1 MKLEGQYKP
10 FDVTIDSVRAWL
22 ATIMNPSKMCRSIL
36 DETPDTAD
44 AITRALKI
52 WFVGALVTILF
63 AQGAIYRF
71 YNIDPFS
78 LEFYSS
84 IAAILL
90 VGSFLLVLPVYCA
103 FFIFRLSISFRDTFV
118 TFLVLTAVFF
128 PLIALASTPVLVVIL
143 EFLRIIKTHA
153 IDLTTWNSFFTQIG
167 GAFMKTVE
175 SNRNL
180 WAIWSNSHV
189 LTSLLPAFLFAIQ
202 VSIIFNFL
210 SARYQI
216 ERIRVFDAGTFGLV
230 MGGSLIGI
238 VLVGYLL
245 TLYTFMGK

>member
-1 MKLEGQYKP
+1 MKFEGLHKP
-10 FDVTIDSVRAWL
+10 FDVTIDSVRAWVVTL
-22 ATIMNPSKMCRSIL
+22 MSPSKMCRSIL

-44 AITRALKI
+44 AVTRALKI
-52 WFVGALVTILF
+52 WFAGALVTILF

-90 VGSFLLVLPVYCA
+90 IGSFLLVLPVYCA

-143 EFLRIIKTHA
+143 EFLHLIKTHA

-167 GAFMKTVE
+167 DAFMKTVE
-175 SNRNL
+175 PNRTP
-180 WAIWSNSHV
+180 WTIWSHSHG
-189 LTSLLPAFLFAIQ
+189 LASLLPAFLFAIQ

-210 SARYQI
+210 SERYQI

-230 MGGSLIGI
+230 MGGSLLVV
-238 VLVGYLL
+238 VLVGYFF